1 MVLESVSCG
10 RGVWWIFVQFK
21 GGFGIFKGVGVEFGA
36 VKFRGSGFRFVD
48 GRVSASPAID
58 PMFSA
63 QLSSALNPAHRAPK
77 KAHKQQL
84 G

>member
-36 VKFRGSGFRFVD
+36 VKFRGSGVRGLGSLMVGF
-48 GRVSASPAID
+48 P
-58 PMFSA
+58 
-63 QLSSALNPAHRAPK
+63 LHRRLTPCSL
-77 KAHKQQL
+77 HSCLQP
-84 G
+84 